1 MQEEKWFVPPTWN
14 HEKLVTEVF
23 IALKAGVPISSVM
36 NITCDYL
43 SSIGF
48 RLENKPDTLDKKK
61 NDSLTVIK
69 VDLVEKTYRR
79 LSICDQSL
87 DFHRLQQQYAFTTFP
102 SHIPVF
108 METHRGRL
116 TGKKFGL

>member
-23 IALKAGVPISSVM
+23 ILLRAGVPINSVM
-36 NITCDYL
+36 NIACDYL

-48 RLENKPDTLDKKK
+48 RLENKSETLDKKK

-69 VDLVEKTYRR
+69 VDLVEKSYRR
-79 LSICDQSL
+79 VSSL

-102 SHIPVF
+102 SHIPAF

>member
-1 MQEEKWFVPPTWN
+1 MQEEKWFVSPTWN

-23 IALKAGVPISSVM
+23 VALQPGVPISIVI

-48 RLENKPDTLDKKK
+48 RLENKTETLDKKK

-79 LSICDQSL
+79 ISSL
-87 DFHRLQQQYAFTTFP
+87 DFHSKVWSKSQEAFTTFP
-102 SHIPVF
+102 SHIPAF

>member
-1 MQEEKWFVPPTWN
+1 MLSEDSWFAPPTWN

-23 IALKAGVPISSVM
+23 IALRPGIPVVSVM

-48 RLENKPDTLDKKK
+48 RLENKSEALNNPK
-61 NDSLTVIK
+61 NLSLTVIK
-69 VDLVEKTYRR
+69 VNLVEKTYRR
-79 LSICDQSL
+79 IAMLEYHSGL
-87 DFHRLQQQYAFTTFP
+87 ETFTTFP
-102 SHIPVF
+102 SHIPAF

>member
-23 IALKAGVPISSVM
+23 ITLRPGVPISIVI

-48 RLENKPDTLDKKK
+48 RLENKSETLDKKK

-79 LSICDQSL
+79 ISSL
-87 DFHRLQQQYAFTTFP
+87 DFHSKVWAGSKEAFTTFP
-102 SHIPVF
+102 SHIPAF
-108 METHRGRL
+108 METYRGRL

>member
-1 MQEEKWFVPPTWN
+1 MQEEKWFVSPTWN

-23 IALKAGVPISSVM
+23 VALQPGVPISIVI

-48 RLENKPDTLDKKK
+48 RLENKTETLDKKK

-79 LSICDQSL
+79 ISSL
-87 DFHRLQQQYAFTTFP
+87 DFHSKVWSKSQEAFTTFP
-102 SHIPVF
+102 THIPAF

>member
-1 MQEEKWFVPPTWN
+1 MQEEKWFNPPTWN

-23 IALKAGVPISSVM
+23 IALRAGVPIASVM

-48 RLENKPDTLDKKK
+48 RLENKAETLDKKK

-69 VDLVEKTYRR
+69 VDLVEKSYRR
-79 LSICDQSL
+79 VSSL
-87 DFHRLQQQYAFTTFP
+87 DFHRHNSQETFTTFP
-102 SHIPVF
+102 SHIPAF